1 MLGFDG
7 NSDSCPFNFPTSYDV
22 KKRIESVYVNHQ
34 AYLCKLFESLEWICV
49 TVDIWSNKHRS
60 YLGMTAHGLDSQ
72 TFERISVA
80 LCCTR
85 FPHPHT
91 GDNIAEQIQLI
102 FATYKLSSSKVTF
115 AIMDNA
121 ANFRKAFR
129 EHGANDSAF
138 VEYVENTQD
147 ENEAEI
153 DFLNPPS
160 DNDSPFIFPEILES
174 TVLPNRIS
182 CSCHNFNLI
191 GTTDICGAKSDQIY
205 KNLYATAFPKMNK
218 LWNKTQKSKS
228 SETIQ
233 GILGCTLGR
242 PVNTR
247 WNSVPECAE
256 EIISKE
262 PSKIDNLMTEFGI
275 PIFTLTERQ
284 FLKEWVDVI
293 KPITSALRNL
303 EGSKCHFGALLPT
316 LFTVKS
322 RLNAFIESN
331 DVKYCKALAR
341 ALLNGLHSRF
351 AMIDLT
357 SKEAVPALIATCT
370 HPHFKL
376 RWLADQKSPQMFELI
391 TKHLFKAAE
400 EFRLHE
406 IGASGCVQKSSK
418 KGSFSVYFCKIQL
431 ILKCFSFLHF
441 FPIFIS
447 S

>member
-1 MLGFDG
+1 
-7 NSDSCPFNFPTSYDV
+7 
-22 KKRIESVYVNHQ
+22 
-34 AYLCKLFESLEWICV
+34 
-49 TVDIWSNKHRS
+49 
-60 YLGMTAHGLDSQ
+60 MTAHGLNSQ

-80 LCCTR
+80 LCCIR

-91 GDNIAEQIQLI
+91 GANIAEQIQLV

-115 AIMDNA
+115 AVMDNA

-138 VEYVENTQD
+138 AEYVECTQD
-147 ENEAEI
+147 ENEGEI

-160 DNDSPFIFPEILES
+160 DDDSPFIFPEILES
-174 TVLPNRIS
+174 TLLPNRIS

-191 GTTDICGAKSDQIY
+191 GTTNICDAKSDQIY

-233 GILGCTLGR
+233 RIVGCSLGR

-256 EIISKE
+256 EIQSKE
-262 PSKIDNLMTEFGI
+262 PSKIDNLMAEFGI
-275 PIFTLTERQ
+275 SIFTLTERQ
-284 FLKEWVDVI
+284 FLKEWVDI
-293 KPITSALRNL
+293 LKPITSALRNL
-303 EGSKCHFGALLPT
+303 EGSNCHFGTLLPT

-322 RLNAFIESN
+322 RLNAFIASDE
-331 DVKYCKALAR
+331 VKYCKALAQ

-351 AMIDLT
+351 AMIDLKST
-357 SKEAVPALIATCT
+357 EAVPALIATCT

-376 RWLADQKSPQMFELI
+376 RWLAEQKSPEMFDLI
-391 TKHLFKAAE
+391 TKYLFKAAE
-400 EFRLHE
+400 EFRSRE
-406 IGASGCVQKSSK
+406 IADSSCAQKPLK
-418 KGSFSVYFCKIQL
+418 KG
-431 ILKCFSFLHF
+431 
-441 FPIFIS
+441 
-447 S
+447 